1 MAVETEESSSAL
13 EWMMQLRRG
22 ALSTAQ
28 KTALSDWLRDSPAH
42 VRSLLELMLLD
53 HDLRSLPIS
62 PEQMNEWL
70 QEARNAPEEPIPLTR
85 SAGTWAEQ
93 TLFSDQAVRSD
104 SSMAMAM
111 AAAAGERRVSR
122 MRWST
127 AAAVVVAVLGA
138 LGLSRWEAG
147 RYATGLGE
155 QRVVTLADGSVV
167 SLNTES
173 ALKVDLS
180 SSRRAIILLK
190 GEAFFRVAH
199 DASRP
204 FEVQAGEATV
214 RAVGT
219 QFNVRMAPQATVVS
233 VLDGT
238 VEVRE
243 AVNAD
248 AAGSAAEPALAL
260 RVTKGEETR
269 IPALNPKLANRSP
282 LTRSGNRAAQRAA
295 AWTQGRVDFDT
306 VSLIDVI
313 AEFQRYQIVSVQ
325 IDDRAT
331 EELKLTGSFDV
342 HDPESALAYV
352 ATIPGIAVEKLGE
365 HRFRIHRA
373 P

>member
-22 ALSTAQ
+22 ALSTTQ
-28 KTALSDWLRDSPAH
+28 RTALSDWLRESPTH

-62 PEQMNEWL
+62 LDQMNEWL
-70 QEARNAPEEPIPLTR
+70 QEARDAPDEPIPLTR
-85 SAGTWAEQ
+85 AGRPLADDAE
-93 TLFSDQAVRSD
+93 RSEA
-104 SSMAMAM
+104 SIAMQP
-111 AAAAGERRVSR
+111 AAADERRVSR
-122 MRWST
+122 MRWGA
-127 AAAVVVAVLGA
+127 AAAVAVAVLGA
-138 LGLSRWEAG
+138 LSLSRWEAG

-155 QRVVTLADGSVV
+155 QRVFTLADGSVV
-167 SLNTES
+167 SLNTQS

-180 SSRRAIILLK
+180 SNRRAITLLK

-219 QFNVRMAPQATVVS
+219 QFNVRMAAQATVVS

-243 AVNAD
+243 AAK
-248 AAGSAAEPALAL
+248 ALGSAAEPAFAL
-260 RVTKGEETR
+260 RITKGEETQ
-269 IPALNPKLANRSP
+269 IPAPSARLADQSP
-282 LTRSGNRAAQRAA
+282 LTRSSDRAAQRAA

-306 VSLIDVI
+306 ASLIDVI
-313 AEFQRYQIVSVQ
+313 AEFQRYQTLSVQ

-342 HDPESALAYV
+342 HDPDSALAYV
-352 ATIPGIAVEKLGE
+352 ATIPGIVVEKQGE
-365 HRFRIHRA
+365 HAFRIRRS